1 MVREGK
7 QVAPARPTI
16 EEAIGILMKNPH
28 AVFQNATETLFQVVK
43 NLISHPDEPMYRAL
57 KRSSNAFSSKLAPAV
72 GAVRFLRAI
81 GFVEQGS
88 SDAAADGVFTIE
100 KPDATLLAAG
110 KAALKEAVKE
120 YRRLEEAART
130 AENAAAAQRLAELRE
145 LSKQN
150 QAKQNAEAQAERE
163 RIMEIARIDKWEK
176 ERQKDPNC
184 VL

>member
-1 MVREGK
+1 MVRGK
-7 QVAPARPTI
+7 QAAPVRPSV
-16 EEAIGILMKNPH
+16 EEAISILVKNPH
-28 AVFQNATETLFQVVK
+28 AVFQNATETLFQIVK
-43 NLISHPDEPMYRAL
+43 NLTSHPDEPMYRAL

-72 GAVRFLRAI
+72 GAVRFLRAV

-88 SDAAADGVFTIE
+88 SDAADGVFTIE
-100 KPDATLLAAG
+100 KPDTTLLAAG

-120 YRRLEEAART
+120 HRRLEEAART
-130 AENAAAAQRLAELRE
+130 VENAAAAQKLAELRE

-150 QAKQNAEAQAERE
+150 SAKQTAQAQAERE
-163 RIMEIARIDKWEK
+163 HIMEIARIEKWEK

>member
-7 QVAPARPTI
+7 QAAPARPTV

-43 NLISHPDEPMYRAL
+43 NLASHPDEPMYRTL

-88 SDAAADGVFTIE
+88 SDAGDGVFTME
-100 KPDATLLAAG
+100 KPDAELLAAG

-130 AENAAAAQRLAELRE
+130 AENAAAAQRLAELRD

-150 QAKQNAEAQAERE
+150 YAKRDAEAQAERE
-163 RIMEIARIDKWEK
+163 RIMEIAKIEKWEK